1 MGANPHPH
9 GATFGLHLVVH
20 IAARG
25 VQGEGHGVRF
35 LWGIA
40 LLEVLHAVGA

>member
-1 MGANPHPH
+1 MGANPHHH
-9 GATFGLHLVVH
+9 GAAFGLHLVVH
-20 IAARG
+20 VAARG
-25 VQGEGHGVRF
+25 VRGEGHGVQF